1 MIKLCWTETLKT
13 LLKKYLIS
21 FPKISNTSM
30 DTCEGHMSFSFVR
43 FKRFF
48 HKKTPVAYT
57 IVAVA
62 TLLFE
67 DYKYLSCKMM
77 KAKAKTLRIKIYTI
91 FPTRR
96 MNKGSCKI

>member
-1 MIKLCWTETLKT
+1 
-13 LLKKYLIS
+13 
-21 FPKISNTSM
+21 M
-30 DTCEGHMSFSFVR
+30 DTCEGHMSFSFIR
-43 FKRFF
+43 FKCFF

-57 IVAVA
+57 IFAVE